1 MLLLCNNIKHIQIDK
16 ALKSRVGMAMGL
28 FEMGDLAGN
37 DVGWRLRQGLN
48 LVGRFGISLITHCD
62 DYEDG

>member
-1 MLLLCNNIKHIQIDK
+1 
-16 ALKSRVGMAMGL
+16 MAMGL

-48 LVGRFGISLITHCD
+48 LVGRFGIISVITHCD
-62 DYEDG
+62 DYDDGWIVIVAFVSAGFTTSY